1 MLNDKPNNF
10 FNKKLKEKWVPKPEE
25 KEKQLEEEEE
35 EKPRSFLLLMEEKQ
49 QQEKKMKKKKEK
61 VYSSLPSNYVT
72 LAQLQERWLKQK
84 QQQNEEKGK
93 KEDHHPL
100 EQRHVEVMAP
110 TNATVS
116 RLNILQRNLRGK
128 REESADNRRG
138 IDVKSEDDRKS
149 MIGPGIADNVRVSRS
164 SPVERNSSGNRD
176 GPENNRRV
184 IGVESEERRKSPTG
198 AVIADNVTVSRL
210 NPVERNRGGNRDG
223 SENSRRGINVE
234 SEDGRK
240 SVIGDGIGD
249 GKGEVDSEVEE
260 SKTKKKKKKKKNN
273 GWQRKKNRAKEE
285 EEEKRAIEEGST
297 AAKGNEDAEKTD
309 MKIESKE
316 VKKLNSETV
325 EEEVEQK
332 FRVLSFNSENG
343 KQNLKLKKMNYGFPD
358 SQSPKNNRNGAGCR
372 ARRGHGN
379 LKELQSSN
387 MVWVKKND
395 DNVGEIET

>member
-1 MLNDKPNNF
+1 
-10 FNKKLKEKWVPKPEE
+10 LKE
-25 KEKQLEEEEE
+25 KEKQLEEEGEE
-35 EKPRSFLLLMEEKQ
+35 EKLRSFLLLMEEKQ
-49 QQEKKMKKKKEK
+49 QQEKKMKKKEK

-84 QQQNEEKGK
+84 QQENEEKGK

-138 IDVKSEDDRKS
+138 IDVKSEDGRKS
-149 MIGPGIADNVRVSRS
+149 MIGPGIADNVRVS
-164 SPVERNSSGNRD
+164 
-176 GPENNRRV
+176 
-184 IGVESEERRKSPTG
+184 
-198 AVIADNVTVSRL
+198 
-210 NPVERNRGGNRDG
+210 
-223 SENSRRGINVE
+223 
-234 SEDGRK
+234 
-240 SVIGDGIGD
+240 
-249 GKGEVDSEVEE
+249 
-260 SKTKKKKKKKKNN
+260 
-273 GWQRKKNRAKEE
+273 RKKNRAKEE

-358 SQSPKNNRNGAGCR
+358 SQSPKNNRNGAGRR